1 MNFNNINKTVSEE
14 LAKGRDRTKLFQELC
29 DKASAGQEK
38 KIAFAIAS
46 VPIEQY
52 RKDFTATNIAL
63 CLLLILSGILAL
75 FTELPVPEGEN
86 LTLAIA
92 KIFLPFFF
100 CYFAYKFYGGIYRF
114 AAIWALLELLETSVM
129 TMASPPTTLI
139 LFKIL
144 TLFTTMAMSWY
155 IARKVFP
162 HLGIFSA
169 KRDAQGNFL
178 I

>member
-1 MNFNNINKTVSEE
+1 MNFNNINKTVNEE
-14 LAKGRDRTKLFQELC
+14 LTRGKDRTALFQELC
-29 DKASAGQEK
+29 DKASAGQDK

-52 RKDFTATNIAL
+52 RKDFTLTNIAL
-63 CLLLILSGILAL
+63 CLLLVLNGVFAI
-75 FTELPVPEGEN
+75 FTELPVPAGEN
-86 LTLAIA
+86 LILSFA
-92 KIFLPFFF
+92 KVLLPFFF

-114 AAIWALLELLETSVM
+114 TAIWALLELLETSVM
-129 TMASPPTTLI
+129 TIATPPTNLI

-144 TLFTTMAMSWY
+144 VLFTTMAMSWY
-155 IARKVFP
+155 VARKVFP
-162 HLGIFSA
+162 HLGVFSA

>member
-1 MNFNNINKTVSEE
+1 MNINKTVNEE
-14 LAKGRDRTKLFQELC
+14 LARGKDRTKLFKELC
-29 DKASAGQEK
+29 AKASAGQEK

-63 CLLLILSGILAL
+63 SILLALSGIFAIL
-75 FTELPVPEGEN
+75 TELPVPEGEN
-86 LTLAIA
+86 IILSFTKVL
-92 KIFLPFFF
+92 LPFLF
-100 CYFAYKFYGGIYRF
+100 CYFSYKFYGGIYRF
-114 AAIWALLELLETSVM
+114 VAIWALLDLLKTSVL
-129 TMASPPTTLI
+129 TIATPPTNLI

-144 TLFTTMAMSWY
+144 LLFTIMAMSWY

-162 HLGIFSA
+162 HLGIFTA